1 MNDTLF
7 RYDIPL
13 RPAFS
18 ASLSADF
25 HGATISLILAS
36 DTAAIILILPLFS
49 PQLFAIIA
57 LRVSR

>member
-1 MNDTLF
+1 MIRF
-7 RYDIPL
+7 IQL
-13 RPAFS
+13 RHTIT
-18 ASLSADF
+18 ASFQRQLSADF